1 MRVKYYLGG
10 LFCIFFAENILLSQ
24 NAKIFGNIVDDN
36 FASIIL
42 SPSISSKLIDE
53 KTEISSKRGSFEF
66 PLQID
71 GPRFYKLY
79 YRDRILSIYIEPDQ
93 MVQVSINATKESN
106 YFDFDG
112 SLANENV
119 SLNQT
124 DLPTIGKRE
133 YKLTMKDLAKRGEI
147 SAFYNFIDSIVA
159 QESSFMN
166 NKALD
171 QRWSNGFENLYVKN
185 NLEMQGLFYKSLY
198 PRLAELSVDSFLF
211 YDEHALTI
219 YNNLE
224 GLKGYENASMYYEN
238 VSNYV
243 KVKVKKILG
252 LKILDKT
259 IDDLELYKSYLEEAR
274 VLSNPTLKE
283 KIVENLIGEWI
294 LNYGRSSDLL
304 AEINSFVERLSN
316 KRRMEAIQSRL
327 SNLAQYE
334 KTRMAPQFSFEDESG
349 NIRHINSIIGKSV
362 YLYVYQ
368 SDVGNLQDLVDL
380 SLQYQNQDKLKFISL
395 SIDEDYEKWLRYIR
409 SIKLSP
415 DIHGISHP
423 GGFNSDFAVKYGIQS
438 LPRAILIDG
447 SGNMINNRAPL
458 PNQDKVHAVVKLILG
473 EK

>member
-1 MRVKYYLGG
+1 MKYYLGG

-133 YKLTMKDLAKRGEI
+133 YKLTMKDLAKKGEI

-166 NKALD
+166 DKALD
-171 QRWSNGFENLYVKN
+171 QRWSNGFENL
-185 NLEMQGLFYKSLY
+185 
-198 PRLAELSVDSFLF
+198 
-211 YDEHALTI
+211 
-219 YNNLE
+219 
-224 GLKGYENASMYYEN
+224 
-238 VSNYV
+238 
-243 KVKVKKILG
+243 
-252 LKILDKT
+252 
-259 IDDLELYKSYLEEAR
+259 
-274 VLSNPTLKE
+274 
-283 KIVENLIGEWI
+283 
-294 LNYGRSSDLL
+294 
-304 AEINSFVERLSN
+304 
-316 KRRMEAIQSRL
+316 
-327 SNLAQYE
+327 
-334 KTRMAPQFSFEDESG
+334 
-349 NIRHINSIIGKSV
+349 
-362 YLYVYQ
+362 
-368 SDVGNLQDLVDL
+368 
-380 SLQYQNQDKLKFISL
+380 
-395 SIDEDYEKWLRYIR
+395 
-409 SIKLSP
+409 
-415 DIHGISHP
+415 
-423 GGFNSDFAVKYGIQS
+423 
-438 LPRAILIDG
+438 
-447 SGNMINNRAPL
+447 
-458 PNQDKVHAVVKLILG
+458 
-473 EK
+473 